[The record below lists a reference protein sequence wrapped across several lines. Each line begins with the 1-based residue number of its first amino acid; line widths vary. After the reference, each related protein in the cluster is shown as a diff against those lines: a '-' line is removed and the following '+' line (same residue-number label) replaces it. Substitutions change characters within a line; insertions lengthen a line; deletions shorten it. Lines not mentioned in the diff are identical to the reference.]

1 MSWKLNANIYVKK
14 ENNDIK
20 KRSLRANEIRKSMNE
35 IETGGEERRG
45 KRSEMLCIT
54 FLHNKVICNGK
65 IRGIS
70 VKYEMKF
77 ISLFLKYL

>member
-1 MSWKLNANIYVKK
+1 
-14 ENNDIK
+14 
-20 KRSLRANEIRKSMNE
+20 MNE

-65 IRGIS
+65 IRGIME
-70 VKYEMKF
+70 KYEMKF